1 MDTVTR
7 QAASALP
14 CADEEVCAGE
24 AAARQA

>member
-7 QAASALP
+7 QASSALP
-14 CADEEVCAGE
+14 CADEEVCGAE